1 MPPRAPARIA
11 AILWLAAAAM
21 VAGCAPGPDSES
33 GTSVADVP
41 EGAIPVGDETYMVPV
56 AGDDA
61 CPMYRA
67 WSATKMVAQVIY
79 YRRGDGEFTMSRDEA
94 CGP

>member
-1 MPPRAPARIA
+1 MLRRTPTRIWVALWIA
-11 AILWLAAAAM
+11 AAVAACTPGAEPAAD
-21 VAGCAPGPDSES
+21 AGAAPD
-33 GTSVADVP
+33 
-41 EGAIPVGDETYMVPV
+41 GAIATGDETYMVPV

-79 YRRGDGEFTMSRDEA
+79 YRRGDGEFTMSREEA